1 VGSSKSGIQV
11 GGIILK
17 IGVNWVPMVHAC
29 ILPTWGQRSG
39 GLQFEASLGKFFAIP
54 YLKKKKKKISAK
66 TGLVEWLKWYCA
78 CQASVK
84 PCVQTPVLP
93 TLQMLDLETILRQL
107 CFALKKKPENT
118 YTHFSYILAFYRFH
132 TLKKK

>member
-1 VGSSKSGIQV
+1 LGAEIRRIAARSQ
-11 GGIILK
+11 
-17 IGVNWVPMVHAC
+17 P
-29 ILPTWGQRSG
+29 GQIFCHTVS
-39 GLQFEASLGKFFAIP
+39 Q
-54 YLKKKKKKISAK
+54 KKKKKISAK

-118 YTHFSYILAFYRFH
+118 YTRFSYILAFYRFH

>member
-1 VGSSKSGIQV
+1 MPVSYLLGGRDQEDCSSKPAWA
-11 GGIILK
+11 
-17 IGVNWVPMVHAC
+17 NF
-29 ILPTWGQRSG
+29 LPYRIS
-39 GLQFEASLGKFFAIP
+39 
-54 YLKKKKKKISAK
+54 KKKKKISAK

-118 YTHFSYILAFYRFH
+118 YTHFSYILAFYKFH